1 MPICSRL
8 TAATLL
14 LFALA
19 LIVGLALVSALTPAY
34 ADRLGGALKVSYP
47 ASLTGNA
54 NLSALEPRN
63 VEEQLVQ
70 SLLSINSNKLDVAM
84 NEVDTLL
91 KTNPNFKLA
100 QLVRGDLLLAHAGQ
114 INGFGN
120 MPGAPRAQMEDLRD
134 EARARLQRFQ
144 QLPPTLTPKYLWHL
158 NAEQHYAIVVDTS
171 KATLYLYENV
181 NGEARYVADFY
192 ISIGKEG
199 TEKIAEG
206 DQKTPLGVYFI
217 SSSLPKNKL
226 TDFYGSGAYPLSYPN
241 EWDKKQN
248 RNGHGIW
255 LHGTPADTYSRPP
268 RSSNG
273 CVVLSNE
280 DLEKIAKVLQIGIT
294 PVIITNQMNWSDE
307 QDQAERDA
315 LLQSIEKWRSD
326 WASIDTD
333 AYLKHYARDFSGS
346 GADFAAWSEQKKRVN
361 AGKEWIKV
369 SLLNLS
375 VFAYPSQPNMVVVS
389 FEQDYTSNNLSNRMK
404 KRQYWMKRDNH
415 WQIIYE
421 GAA

>member
-1 MPICSRL
+1 MSMFSRL
-8 TAATLL
+8 AAIALPLL
-14 LFALA
+14 ALA
-19 LIVGLALVSALTPAY
+19 LPAY
-34 ADRLGGALKVSYP
+34 ADNPDGAQEASNLISP
-47 ASLTGNA
+47 AGEV
-54 NLSALEPRN
+54 NLSALKPRN
-63 VEEQLVQ
+63 MEQLLVK
-70 SLLSINSNKLDVAM
+70 SLMSINDNKLGVAM
-84 NEVDTLL
+84 NEVDSLL
-91 KTNPNFKLA
+91 KINPNFKLA
-100 QLVRGDLLLAHAGQ
+100 QMVRGDLLLAHAKP
-114 INGFGN
+114 ISDFGN

-144 QLPPTLTPKYLWHL
+144 QQPPTLTPKYLWQL
-158 NAEQHYAIVVDTS
+158 DAEQHYAIVVDTS

-199 TEKIAEG
+199 VEKLVEG

-226 TDFYGSGAYPLSYPN
+226 TDFYGSGAYPINYPN

-248 RNGHGIW
+248 RNGYGIW

-268 RSSNG
+268 RASAG
-273 CVVLSNE
+273 CVVLSND
-280 DLEKIAKVLQIGIT
+280 DLEKIGKVLQVGIT
-294 PVIITNQMNWSDE
+294 PVIITNRMDWSNE

-315 LLQSIEKWRSD
+315 LLQSIEEWRSD
-326 WASIDTD
+326 WASINTD
-333 AYLKHYARDFSGS
+333 AYLKHYATDFSSNGT
-346 GADFAAWSEQKKRVN
+346 DFAAWEQQKKRVN

-369 SLLNLS
+369 NLDNLS
-375 VFAYPSQPNMVVVS
+375 VFAYPSQPDMVVVN
-389 FEQDYTSNNLSNRMK
+389 FEQHYTSNNLSNRMK
-404 KRQYWMKRDNH
+404 KRQYWIKRDNR